1 MARGVDAKSAY
12 DAFTSRQLEQILSL
26 NRNSSMTEEST
37 ETYKE
42 WLNKLNV
49 DNAIRVT
56 DLCRSHNIPVPLA
69 EAMHIKML
77 C

>member
-26 NRNSSMTEEST
+26 TRSSTMTEEST
-37 ETYKE
+37 EKYKE
-42 WLNKLNV
+42 WLNVLNV
-49 DNAIRVT
+49 DNAIQVT
-56 DLCRSHNIPVPLA
+56 NLCRSHHIQVPLPD
-69 EAMHIKML
+69 AMHIKML

>member
-1 MARGVDAKSAY
+1 
-12 DAFTSRQLEQILSL
+12 
-26 NRNSSMTEEST
+26 MTEEST